1 MVTFTMFSKF
11 VVFVAKIYRILKTG
25 NAENTVKKYPMTDN
39 FPYRT
44 KTKITQHKLKP
55 GDRSTNPIAER
66 IEVKI
71 I

>member
-1 MVTFTMFSKF
+1 MLPD
-11 VVFVAKIYRILKTG
+11 I
-25 NAENTVKKYPMTDN
+25 ENRKYGKYSKKYPMTDN
-39 FPYRT
+39 FPYRK

-71 I
+71 MENRESLTCLISIFKT